1 MFILHNYNIG
11 QHEKVSSLEMSA
23 LSQESYTSTEV
34 VLYSDNL
41 YRTIS
46 SLSEKMQS
54 LDVASDE
61 ADTLVDKIG
70 DILTSWNKD
79 FIKLKSHE
87 VTLVSDRIASTPG
100 VLSSF
105 LSLADNI
112 LLSKY
117 LLHVNSQ

>member
-1 MFILHNYNIG
+1 
-11 QHEKVSSLEMSA
+11 MSA
-23 LSQESYTSTEV
+23 LSQEGYTSTEV

-79 FIKLKSHE
+79 FIKLKSRE

-112 LLSKY
+112 LLSKH